1 MTEGRGS
8 GGAGGRLWERP
19 RWVRLSVALVGT
31 VLIWGSGA
39 VAWHLL
45 LGHSWGDSVSFA
57 VVMGMTLTGGQWL
70 AMAIRRKQTD
80 RPGS

>member
-1 MTEGRGS
+1 M
-8 GGAGGRLWERP
+8 
-19 RWVRLSVALVGT
+19 RLSVALVGT

-57 VVMGMTLTGGQWL
+57 VVMGTAVTGGQWL
-70 AMAIRRKQTD
+70 ALAISRKQTD
-80 RPGS
+80 RRGS